1 MAKLIHLMDI
11 FLKIVKKRTLFNV
24 LFLPLWRSLRV
35 LFNKIIWKSIF
46 VIYILL
52 LLNFVVIKFDGNINH
67 LIDTIQTNYN
77 RGPGINFVPF
87 RTIETYISDM
97 DYSVAFINILGNIIP
112 FIPLGFLIPIVFPS
126 QRNIIKTM
134 TNCLLMICS
143 IEILQL
149 IFFLGSC
156 DIDDVI
162 LNQISCVIGFILFII
177 YRNVFKEV

>member
-1 MAKLIHLMDI
+1 M
-11 FLKIVKKRTLFNV
+11 
-24 LFLPLWRSLRV
+24 
-35 LFNKIIWKSIF
+35 LFNKTIWKSIF

-67 LIDTIQTNYN
+67 LIDTIRTNYT
-77 RGPGINFVPF
+77 RGPGINVVPF

-126 QRNIIKTM
+126 QSNIIKTM

-149 IFFLGSC
+149 IFF
-156 DIDDVI
+156 
-162 LNQISCVIGFILFII
+162 
-177 YRNVFKEV
+177 